1 MYAKLGGTPW
11 VLPSTPSVDK
21 ELVIGIGNSI
31 IRSNKYRGAY
41 NNRIVGIATFF
52 SGDGQYLWSNEAK
65 DVPYSEYFEELL
77 KILKES
83 IIHLEREQGWTENST
98 IRLIFHIFKPIKNI
112 EFEVICELINL
123 FPQYNIQFAFVTISK
138 KHPFKLFDLTQ
149 KGKSSRY
156 SGRTLGMYVPHR
168 GANINLDSLSCLIQM
183 LGVAQIKSE
192 KHGSSN
198 PILIRIR
205 KPSGEL
211 NSKFESKLFSDIH
224 YITQQIYSFT
234 YLSWR
239 TFFEEEDPATMSY
252 SNLIARLLGNLRN
265 INGWHPEVINFNLRK
280 KKWFL

>member
-1 MYAKLGGTPW
+1 
-11 VLPSTPSVDK
+11 
-21 ELVIGIGNSI
+21 
-31 IRSNKYRGAY
+31 
-41 NNRIVGIATFF
+41 
-52 SGDGQYLWSNEAK
+52 
-65 DVPYSEYFEELL
+65 
-77 KILKES
+77 
-83 IIHLEREQGWTENST
+83 
-98 IRLIFHIFKPIKNI
+98 
-112 EFEVICELINL
+112 
-123 FPQYNIQFAFVTISK
+123 
-138 KHPFKLFDLTQ
+138 
-149 KGKSSRY
+149 
-156 SGRTLGMYVPHR
+156 MYVPHR